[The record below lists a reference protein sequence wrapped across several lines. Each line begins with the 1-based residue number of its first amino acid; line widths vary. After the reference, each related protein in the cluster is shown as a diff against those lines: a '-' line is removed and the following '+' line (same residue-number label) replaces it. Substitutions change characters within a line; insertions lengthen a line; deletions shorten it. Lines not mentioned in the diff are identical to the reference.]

1 MLAVTGERE
10 RAPTGDWGLLDSIP
24 CAGVTSRR
32 RWSQWWSRLD
42 LGRSPSPAVGVGRRL
57 GFRQGR
63 EIKQGRRRT
72 RGWFC
77 AGLLYGAVEVATP
90 HCRRRRS
97 CQREGEERHGVAV
110 ASVHG
115 GDEDDPLPLF
125 FSEGVS
131 WAAVGD
137 DLGQVLGCSWAL
149 VLGCRLGCGAGKVQ
163 VCFSLLSSFSVLFS
177 VFNSGFYNS
186 NLNLLIL
193 QVFDN

>member
-1 MLAVTGERE
+1 LLAVTGERE

-90 HCRRRRS
+90 CCRGRRGRQREEKQSTLSCCPPCRRRGWGRS
-97 CQREGEERHGVAV
+97 PSRWY
-110 ASVHG
+110 
-115 GDEDDPLPLF
+115 F
-125 FSEGVS
+125 NEGVL
-131 WAAVGD
+131 AVVGLVFGSML
-137 DLGQVLGCSWAL
+137 LG
-149 VLGCRLGCGAGKVQ
+149 
-163 VCFSLLSSFSVLFS
+163 F
-177 VFNSGFYNS
+177 
-186 NLNLLIL
+186 
-193 QVFDN
+193 